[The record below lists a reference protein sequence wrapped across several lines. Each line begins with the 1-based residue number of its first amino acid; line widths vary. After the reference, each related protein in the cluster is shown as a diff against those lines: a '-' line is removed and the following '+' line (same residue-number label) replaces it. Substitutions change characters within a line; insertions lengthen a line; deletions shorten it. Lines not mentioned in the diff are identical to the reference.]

1 MTKPSDIADN
11 PALLEL
17 MMADLNAADAVFQ
30 PTRYWQAY
38 QARTVDALR
47 RQGLSDLR
55 ARRDPVFSSFG
66 CFEGDLGPTLE
77 GLGGTDLS
85 EAERQLV
92 VDFSELIQRRSDLEL
107 LPLGASALDM
117 MRSNLANLEREAR
130 LQNPKAAS
138 IFDLDCAI
146 VGGPNVHFRIGGKS
160 YTPSLLQAYRAYGQ
174 CMRDI
179 DLTTVACIV
188 EIGSGMGQQVELLKK
203 LHPHLAYVLVDL
215 PPQLYVSHQY
225 LNAVF
230 PGACVPYQETR
241 GAGPVEIQP
250 GEIYFLGNW
259 RIDDVVPPGSTVLW
273 NAKSFQEMSQ
283 PVVARYFEGFS
294 RYCDY
299 LHLRNLR
306 HGLEPKMIEALE
318 LEDAVDKDFYD
329 TLFASD
335 YEQIAYRA
343 PRKLAELR
351 GYRIMTWKRRG

>member
-1 MTKPSDIADN
+1 MTEPSDIADD
-11 PALLEL
+11 PGLLDL
-17 MMADLNAADAVFQ
+17 MMADLNAAEAVFQ

-38 QARTVDALR
+38 QARTVEALR
-47 RQGLSDLR
+47 RQGLSGLR

-66 CFEGDLGPTLE
+66 CFEGDLAPTFD
-77 GLGGTDLS
+77 GLADTDLS

-92 VDFSELIQRRSDLEL
+92 VDFSALLQRHPDLEL
-107 LPLGASALDM
+107 LPLGASILDL
-117 MRSNLANLEREAR
+117 MRSTLADLEREAR
-130 LQNPKAAS
+130 LQNPKAVS
-138 IFDLDCAI
+138 IFDLDCAL
-146 VGGPNVHFRIGGKS
+146 VGGPNVHFRVGGKS

-179 DLTTVACIV
+179 DLSAVACIV

-230 PGACVPYQETR
+230 PDACAPYQETR

-250 GEIYFLGNW
+250 GRIHFLGNW
-259 RIDDVVPPGSTVLW
+259 RIDDVVPPGPTVLW

-283 PVVARYFEGFS
+283 PVVARYFQGFS

-306 HGLEPKMIEALE
+306 RGLEPEMIEALG
-318 LEDAVDKDFYD
+318 LEDAVDKDFYE
-329 TLFASD
+329 TLFAGD

-343 PRKLAELR
+343 PRKLAEIR